1 MSTIRVSPPRRRLLP
16 HPLAACLALAL
27 AAPLSGWAGALP
39 VDNCND
45 SGAGSLRA
53 AIAAAGSGDVID
65 LSGLACSSIVLTS
78 GALQTSVADL
88 SVRGRPALTISG
100 NDQDRVFTH
109 SGSGRLSLSDLT
121 LTHGRATDQGGCV
134 FVQAELS
141 LERVTLNACAAGS
154 DSAEGARG
162 GAVAS
167 GGDATLSDTH
177 IIDSQVDGTGR
188 VFGGGIAVGG
198 VLRATNSEFRGNHA
212 HSHNVVPANQFTNIT
227 QGGGVHADLGV
238 ELTGSRVTGNTALS
252 DSYEVFG
259 GGLSAGVRQT
269 GAEPAALRL
278 VDSVVSGNTNQSL
291 CDVCAPQGGAGV
303 VNGGGA
309 TITRS
314 TIADNRVTSTGHYG
328 GGGGFRFFGAGS
340 RVDMLDTTVSGNEAD
355 SAGGGMI
362 GPETGVLHI
371 ERSRITDNE
380 AGNLAGL
387 DEGGGGILGFGCT
400 VELIASSVTGN
411 VSGADGGAVN
421 LLFGEYATSP
431 SRVVNSTISGNSARE
446 GGGVFS
452 SGAELEISNSTV
464 AFNTATRRGAGIS
477 ADEYTYQITLESSI
491 IANNQTGTDA
501 NNVWAFPDTVSG
513 VDNLVPNAPGLPA
526 DMPSD
531 TLTGDPLL
539 LPLASNGGP
548 TPTHALAKGSP
559 ALDAGNNA
567 AALESDQR
575 GAYYLRSVGAAT
587 DIGAYES
594 QPEPDIL
601 FRDDF
606 EG

>member
-1 MSTIRVSPPRRRLLP
+1 MSITRVSPLRRRP
-16 HPLAACLALAL
+16 SPRPLAACLALAL
-27 AAPLSGWAGALP
+27 ATPLSAWAGVP

-65 LSGLACSSIVLTS
+65 LAGLACSSIVLTS
-78 GALQTSVADL
+78 GALQSSVADL
-88 SVRGRPALTISG
+88 SIRGGAVLTISG
-100 NDQDRVFTH
+100 NGQDRVFSH
-109 SGSGRLSLSDLT
+109 SGSGRLSLSGMT
-121 LTHGRATDQGGCV
+121 LTQGRATDQGGCL
-134 FVQAELS
+134 FVQADLS
-141 LERVTLNACAAGS
+141 LDGVTLSACAAGS

-177 IIDSQVDGTGR
+177 IVDSQVDGTGR

-212 HSHNVVPANQFTNIT
+212 HSHNVVPASQFDNIV

-238 ELTGSRVTGNTALS
+238 ELTGSRVIGNTALS

-269 GAEPAALRL
+269 GAEPAALLL

-291 CDVCAPQGGAGV
+291 CDVCAPQGGGGV

-314 TIADNRVTSTGHYG
+314 TIADNRVTSTNHYG

-371 ERSRITDNE
+371 ERSRIADNE
-380 AGNLAGL
+380 AGNAAGL
-387 DEGGGGILGFGCT
+387 DEAGGGILGFGCT

-411 VSGADGGAVN
+411 VSGADGGGIN
-421 LLFGEYATSP
+421 LLFGEYAPSP
-431 SRVVNSTISGNSARE
+431 TRVVNSTISGNSARE

-452 SGAELEISNSTV
+452 SGAKLDISNSTV
-464 AFNTATRRGAGIS
+464 AFNSATRRGAGVS
-477 ADEYTYQITLESSI
+477 ADEYTYQINLQSSI
-491 IANNQTGTDA
+491 IANNQTGADA
-501 NNVWAFPDTVSG
+501 NNVWAFPDAVSG
-513 VDNLVPNAPGLPA
+513 ADNLVPNAPGLPA
-526 DMPSD
+526 DMPAD
-531 TLTGDPLL
+531 TLTADAQL
-539 LPLASNGGP
+539 LPLASNGGA
-548 TPTHALAKGSP
+548 TPTHALAQGSP
-559 ALDAGNNA
+559 ALDAGSNA
-567 AALESDQR
+567 AGLDFDQR
-575 GAYYLRSVGAAT
+575 GAHYLRSFGVAT
-587 DIGAYES
+587 DIGAYEA
-594 QPEPDIL
+594 QPVPDIL